1 MLVTLKDL
9 TLAQVRMDA
18 LDVEIELLEEALG
31 GMSKPSPSVFRQI
44 D

>member
-1 MLVTLKDL
+1 MLVILKNL

-31 GMSKPSPSVFRQI
+31 GMSKLQSSVFRQI